1 MGGGNGKILFNQKE
15 KKIQREMVTLNREK
29 TQLDV
34 SHQNLKSKL
43 GGGID
48 NEKGEKFFLP
58 RV

>member
-15 KKIQREMVTLNREK
+15 KKIQREMVSLNREK

-34 SHQNLKSKL
+34 SHQNLKSRL

-48 NEKGEKFFLP
+48 NEKGEKIFLP